1 MKLPI
6 GSMNAMYT
14 VCKPGYADGVIKPQ
28 RPKKTQPKATVT
40 RLRKQ
45 EGLII

>member
-1 MKLPI
+1 MKLPV
-6 GSMNAMYT
+6 GSMNTLYI

-45 EGLII
+45 ERMII

>member
-1 MKLPI
+1 MKLI
-6 GSMNAMYT
+6 AGQMNPMYT
-14 VCKPGYADGVIKPQ
+14 VCKPGYANGVTKPQ
-28 RPKKTQPKATVT
+28 RPKKTQPKPTVT